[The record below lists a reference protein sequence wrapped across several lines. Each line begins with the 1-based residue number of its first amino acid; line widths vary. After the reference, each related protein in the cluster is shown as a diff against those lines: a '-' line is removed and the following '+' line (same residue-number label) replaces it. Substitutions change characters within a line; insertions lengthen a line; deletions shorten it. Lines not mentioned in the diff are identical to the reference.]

1 MVVVTYLPESKAAHY
16 ADPIEFRQPSHRSV
30 YLLNGLYC
38 EKRDRN
44 IY

>member
-16 ADPIEFRQPSHRSV
+16 ADPIEFCQPSHQV
-30 YLLNGLYC
+30 YLLNGFYC
-38 EKRDRN
+38 EKKDRN